1 MYFVR
6 FAGKL
11 SIIPTGDWGRLS
23 SLCQCRARS
32 EHSPALG
39 EGRVPGSRWEE
50 RSQGGPGLARATGL
64 RGTRV
69 SAQAPP
75 EAAAWSLAPSRSQP
89 LFSVVP
95 GHKPRGVAEPGLMTR
110 LRRPRSGRTSSSPT
124 EKAAPRARNSKQR
137 PGRFSSR
144 RSRQPHGT
152 PRRRAHARAP
162 SRLAKAVGGAA
173 GCGAGGAAG
182 AWPAGRVRGQ
192 QGGCVAS
199 RAGAATSICVPASAT
214 SSITASAPSAHM
226 SPSAARRRPGV
237 AAKRVLTTQVP

>member
-1 MYFVR
+1 MG
-6 FAGKL
+6 GKV
-11 SIIPTGDWGRLS
+11 PGRP
-23 SLCQCRARS
+23 RARQGHGAAG
-32 EHSPALG
+32 HS
-39 EGRVPGSRWEE
+39 
-50 RSQGGPGLARATGL
+50 GL
-64 RGTRV
+64 RAG
-69 SAQAPP
+69 PP

-144 RSRQPHGT
+144 RRRQPHLPPAPRNPTQACACASAFPPRQG
-152 PRRRAHARAP
+152 RRRCG
-162 SRLAKAVGGAA
+162 RLW
-173 GCGAGGAAG
+173 CR
-182 AWPAGRVRGQ
+182 WRC
-192 QGGCVAS
+192 GCVAS
-199 RAGAATSICVPASAT
+199 GAGAATSICVPASAT

-226 SPSAARRRPGV
+226 SPSAARRCPGV

>member
-1 MYFVR
+1 MG
-6 FAGKL
+6 GKV
-11 SIIPTGDWGRLS
+11 PGRP
-23 SLCQCRARS
+23 RARQGHGAAG
-32 EHSPALG
+32 HS
-39 EGRVPGSRWEE
+39 
-50 RSQGGPGLARATGL
+50 GL
-64 RGTRV
+64 RAG
-69 SAQAPP
+69 PP

-144 RSRQPHGT
+144 RRRQPHLPHPYGT
-152 PRRRAHARAP
+152 PRRRARARAP
-162 SRLAKAVGGAA
+162 SRLAKAVRGAA

-182 AWPAGRVRGQ
+182 AWPAGRVW
-192 QGGCVAS
+192 GGCVAS
-199 RAGAATSICVPASAT
+199 GAGAATSICVPASAT
-214 SSITASAPSAHM
+214 SPITVSAPSAHM